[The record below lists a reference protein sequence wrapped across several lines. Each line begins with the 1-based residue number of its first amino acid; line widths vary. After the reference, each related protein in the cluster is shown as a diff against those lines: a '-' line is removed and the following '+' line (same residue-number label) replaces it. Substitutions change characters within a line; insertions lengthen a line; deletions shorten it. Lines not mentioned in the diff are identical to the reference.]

1 MASGPQSLNVIGL
14 MSGGKDSFFSLLH
27 CLVNNHQIVALA
39 NLYPQPSSCHSSEAE
54 DLNSYMYQTA
64 GHGLIPLYADT
75 LGLPLYREMISG
87 GAANS
92 SKDYYIR
99 ENSGETDDETE
110 SLFVILKRV
119 MLAHPNANA
128 VCSGAILSTYQRTR
142 IESVALRLGLT
153 PLSYLW
159 QYPLLPP
166 PSPGGLL
173 DDMAAIGLD
182 VRIVKVA
189 SGGLDED
196 LLWCNLMSPA
206 VRKKIESGI
215 ARFGGSVLGEG
226 GEYET
231 LVIDGPAKVW
241 KGSIEVQDHER
252 YVGRGGGG
260 EAWVGLT
267 EGAGTVKQKIG
278 EGIVSTEKWKEW
290 IRPIKLWEREFET
303 LVARPMG
310 PQEKNITKGNWELL
324 SSMQHFWE
332 PRAVVIKHGTM
343 LKLSNLTASE
353 NGTDAS
359 EQMLGINFKLLKILA
374 EYSPCNANDIVFTTI
389 LLRSMTDFAAVN
401 SVYGRLFTM
410 PNPPARVTVACG
422 DALPE
427 GVKLMV
433 SYVVDLDLRSARN
446 GLHVQSRSYWAPAN
460 IGPYSQAISVPWS
473 QQKEYSLVYVAGQIP
488 LVPASMEVLQAEE
501 GKNEHI
507 ELFVKRMYLGL
518 QHLWRIGRVM
528 NVGWWTGGLAFVTGP
543 GDVQAKAR
551 LAWEAWRQVHQL
563 ELWEKDDEE
572 EDGLD
577 VWYRR
582 YGGMGKLGKN
592 TAEAQPLPDFTRF
605 PDSASPNIPG
615 FMAVEV
621 DELPRGC
628 EIEWQSLGVAYQQS
642 ATRGVGSLVSYVGL
656 KSDQDLRLKLT
667 DILSE
672 VKFPENIQA
681 TVYAP
686 NAFLVSE
693 IDVQI
698 IPCRAV
704 WGAEGIRLACCI
716 ALYSG

>member
-1 MASGPQSLNVIGL
+1 MAPRPQSLNVIGL
-14 MSGGKDSFFSLLH
+14 ISGGKDSFFSLLH

-39 NLYPQPSSCHSSEAE
+39 NLYPQPSSCPSSEAE

-75 LGLPLYREMISG
+75 WGLPLYRETISG

-92 SKDYYIR
+92 SKDYYVG
-99 ENSGETDDETE
+99 ENSDETGDETE
-110 SLFVILKRV
+110 SLLALLKRV

-142 IESVALRLGLT
+142 IESVALRLSLI

-159 QYPLLPP
+159 QYPSLPP

-173 DDMAAIGLD
+173 DDMAAIGFD

-206 VRKKIESGI
+206 VRRKIESGV

-231 LVIDGPAKVW
+231 LVIDGPVEVW

-267 EGAGTVKQKIG
+267 EEAGKVKMKIG
-278 EGIVSTEKWKEW
+278 EGAVSNEKWKEW

-310 PQEKNITKGNWELL
+310 PQEQNVTKRKWGLL

-343 LKLSNLTASE
+343 LKLSNLTASG
-353 NGTDAS
+353 NGSDAS
-359 EQMLGINFKLLKILA
+359 EQMLGVNFKLLNILA

-401 SVYGRLFTM
+401 SVYERLFTM

-427 GVKLMV
+427 GVRLMV
-433 SYVVDLDLRSARN
+433 SCVVDLELRSARN

-473 QQKEYSLVYVAGQIP
+473 QEMEYSLVYVAGQIP
-488 LVPASMEVLQAEE
+488 LVPASMEVLQAAE
-501 GKNEHI
+501 GKDKDI
-507 ELFVKRMYLGL
+507 ELFVKRTYLGL
-518 QHLWRIGRVM
+518 QHLWRIGRAM

-543 GDVQAKAR
+543 GDVQIKAR
-551 LAWEAWRQVHQL
+551 LAWEAWREVHQL
-563 ELWEKDDEE
+563 KLWEKDDEE
-572 EDGLD
+572 EDGHD
-577 VWYRR
+577 IWYRR
-582 YGGMGKLGKN
+582 YGGMGRLGKN
-592 TAEAQPLPDFTRF
+592 TAEVQPLPDFARF
-605 PDSASPNIPG
+605 SDSASPNIPG

-642 ATRGVGSLVSYVGL
+642 ATRGVGNLVSYIGL
-656 KSDQDLRLKLT
+656 QSDQELRLKLI
-667 DILSE
+667 DILSQ
-672 VKFPENIQA
+672 VKSHEKIQA

-686 NAFLVSE
+686 NASLVDE
-693 IDVQI
+693 LDVQI

-704 WGAEGIRLACCI
+704 WGAEGIRLAGFI